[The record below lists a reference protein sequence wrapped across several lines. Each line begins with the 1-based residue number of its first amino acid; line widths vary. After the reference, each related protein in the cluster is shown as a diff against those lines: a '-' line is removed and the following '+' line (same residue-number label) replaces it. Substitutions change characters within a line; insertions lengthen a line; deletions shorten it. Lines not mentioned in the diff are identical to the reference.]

1 MRLDDVNRDNN
12 HLSTD
17 LLKSVADACELM
29 CLSEDRD
36 SIEKDYISSVQAL
49 FLEKDNITQ
58 HDRREVLSHLSFD
71 IQPLDTAGKDQLVH
85 IDQTDLSS
93 DSVQAWSILTNV
105 AKARISALTQEESKT
120 LDSTKFGR
128 LSKLQREILSW
139 VSRGKSNCE
148 IAIIMGR
155 SERAVAYHISEILRK
170 LEVTSRV
177 QAATHYMATAW
188 A

>member
-1 MRLDDVNRDNN
+1 MRLDVVNHDKNQ
-12 HLSTD
+12 LSTD
-17 LLKSVADACELM
+17 LLKSLADACEFI

-36 SIEKDYISSVQAL
+36 SIEKAYISSVQAL
-49 FLEKDNITQ
+49 LLKKDAITQ
-58 HDRREVLSHLSFD
+58 HDRREVLNHLSFGV
-71 IQPLDTAGKDQLVH
+71 QPLDTVGKDEPIQT
-85 IDQTDLSS
+85 DQTHLSS
-93 DSVQAWSILTNV
+93 DSVQAWSILTNI

-177 QAATHYMATAW
+177 QAATHCIATACV
-188 A
+188 